1 MRRGRGGIWGC
12 AAIAA
17 GLMIILALI
26 LPTEFWWFLAAA
38 ALIAL
43 GIWYS
48 RGC

>member
-43 GIWYS
+43 GIWYI